1 MHNPILT
8 VKVKRIEK
16 NKLKQLHLVGESGC
30 QPLKNKKKKKKEV
43 KIVVDKSHI
52 NQSIIP

>member
-30 QPLKNKKKKKKEV
+30 QPLKKKK
-43 KIVVDKSHI
+43 
-52 NQSIIP
+52 